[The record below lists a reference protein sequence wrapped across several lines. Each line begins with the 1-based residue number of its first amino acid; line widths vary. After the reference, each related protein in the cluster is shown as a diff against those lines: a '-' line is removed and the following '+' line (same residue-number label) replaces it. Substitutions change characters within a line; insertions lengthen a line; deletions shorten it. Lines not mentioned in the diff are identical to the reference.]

1 MAFTIE
7 GKSGTEWLKAAKAR
21 QAKGQYDDTGARE
34 AIQRMQGRRMPEY
47 DKNGQRVIG
56 GSGTTYNYQPP
67 AKKAEPAKPAPK
79 PEARQ
84 TAAMP
89 KPASHASPAKAAEP
103 KKDLDTLI
111 SSTQDLI
118 TKARAPEAP
127 KKADPAKPSRPAP
140 GQAKGTEAEWTAKR
154 DAAKQAGRVRSIVRR
169 SEDEGRSSLHRL
181 QAEARAKSAADSSR
195 KRQRESDEWEAKNA
209 FEKVG
214 DATVKHIEKPAMKA
228 VVAGG
233 KAAVAVGSAAAGYLS
248 RAGRWLGGDSDAR
261 RRLQS
266 AK

>member
-1 MAFTIE
+1 MAATIE
-7 GKSGTEWLKAAKAR
+7 GKPASEWFKDAAQR
-21 QAKGQYDDTGARE
+21 QKRSNAYAKYE
-34 AIQRMQGRRMPEY
+34 
-47 DKNGQRVIG
+47 
-56 GSGTTYNYQPP
+56 
-67 AKKAEPAKPAPK
+67 EPAKPEP
-79 PEARQ
+79 ARQ
-84 TAAMP
+84 TASMP
-89 KPASHASPAKAAEP
+89 KPASHASP
-103 KKDLDTLI
+103 
-111 SSTQDLI
+111 STQPKQAAM
-118 TKARAPEAP
+118 TKPSRVMPKPESYSMKGNRWPGRGLKYNRWDGLVPMGGDVIRPNRGYAQGSIETP
-127 KKADPAKPSRPAP
+127 NSEPAKPSRPAP

-181 QAEARAKSAADSSR
+181 QAEARAKSSADSSR

-209 FEKVG
+209 LEKVG
-214 DATVKHIEKPAMKA
+214 DATVKYIEKPAMKTA
-228 VVAGG
+228 VAGG